1 MKRTLIALLAAT
13 TILSGCSKASY
24 ETASAPEAMM
34 KQDVATM
41 GPPKAENSRVGGAEM
56 EDAKVQTASLVV
68 ATRQVIRNAELAV
81 RVKKIEDAEK
91 AATKLVREA
100 GGYIEGT
107 SSSDLAGNN
116 PQIVLTARVPV
127 GRFDD
132 TLQSLIDLGIATS
145 KTIKGEDVTSQLVDM
160 DARMKTFKAQEDSYR
175 EMLRLARSGPES
187 LTLREKLDG
196 IRMEV
201 ERIAAQ
207 RTQMA
212 GLASLSTIR
221 LTLDQSLEA
230 MPIPAKDQNWLQ
242 EAWAQASGAFM
253 GAIRVIATGLIW
265 LAVYSPIW
273 LTALLILRHVVRSQR
288 KSTDVHA

>member
-1 MKRTLIALLAAT
+1 M
-13 TILSGCSKASY
+13 S
-24 ETASAPEAMM
+24 
-34 KQDVATM
+34 
-41 GPPKAENSRVGGAEM
+41 NSR
-56 EDAKVQTASLVV
+56 L
-68 ATRQVIRNAELAV
+68 R
-81 RVKKIEDAEK
+81 
-91 AATKLVREA
+91 
-100 GGYIEGT
+100 
-107 SSSDLAGNN
+107 
-116 PQIVLTARVPV
+116 LTAAV
-127 GRFDD
+127 
-132 TLQSLIDLGIATS
+132 LALIGLGIATS
-145 KTIKGEDVTSQLVDM
+145 KTIKGEDVTSQMVDL
-160 DARMKTFKAQEDSYR
+160 DARLKTLTAQEASYR
-175 EMLRLARSGPES
+175 EMLRITRSGPEN

-207 RTQMA
+207 RSQMA

-273 LTALLILRHVVRSQR
+273 LTALLILRHIVRSQR
-288 KSTDVHA
+288 KSTDAHA

>member
-1 MKRTLIALLAAT
+1 MKRTLIALVAAT
-13 TILSGCSKASY
+13 TLLSGCGKAAY
-24 ETASAPEAMM
+24 ETASAPAGATS
-34 KQDVATM
+34 DLATM
-41 GPPKAENSRVGGAEM
+41 GPPTAENAMARGANE
-56 EDAKVQTASLVV
+56 ESANVQPASLVV
-68 ATRQVIRNAELAV
+68 ATRQVIRNADLAV

-132 TLQSLIDLGIATS
+132 TLQSLIVLGIATS
-145 KTIKGEDVTSQLVDM
+145 KTIKGEDVTSQMVDLN
-160 DARMKTFKAQEDSYR
+160 ARLKTLTAQEDSYR
-175 EMLRLARSGPES
+175 EMLRLTRSGPES

-273 LTALLILRHVVRSQR
+273 LTALLILRYVVHSQK